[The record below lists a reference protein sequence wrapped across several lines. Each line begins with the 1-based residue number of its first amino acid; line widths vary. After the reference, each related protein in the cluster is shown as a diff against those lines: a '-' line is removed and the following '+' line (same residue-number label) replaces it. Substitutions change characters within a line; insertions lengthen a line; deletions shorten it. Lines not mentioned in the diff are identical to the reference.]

1 MFLNFEKNFFLE
13 IFNFFQFPKRRSL
26 SEVENPIYEVFI
38 VRSILSLK
46 SLTQSQVHFCL
57 SRLVLI
63 ATECRATLEPTH
75 LCNAI
80 RGLCES
86 LGINRKQV
94 EDDFYLT
101 LEPLFEAL
109 AEHPLDVVRVNIWK
123 MYKMTIESKLLNFE
137 ENKTT
142 LQDEINLIKN
152 QKIQKRFNMVKL
164 SALCADSRTYKML
177 CSEYDDLIANVIRS
191 RNGTT
196 KFLLGPFFNGSRSLA
211 IFTRKA

>member
-1 MFLNFEKNFFLE
+1 M
-13 IFNFFQFPKRRSL
+13 
-26 SEVENPIYEVFI
+26 
-38 VRSILSLK
+38 SLK
-46 SLTQSQVHFCL
+46 SLSQFQIRFCL
-57 SRLVLI
+57 GRLVLI

-86 LGINRKQV
+86 LGVNRNQI

-137 ENKTT
+137 HNKTA
-142 LQDEINLIKN
+142 LQNEINLIKS

-164 SALCADSRTYKML
+164 SALCADQRTYKML
-177 CSEYDDLIANVIRS
+177 CSVYDDLIASVIHS
-191 RNGTT
+191 RNGIITT
-196 KFLLGPFFNGSRSLA
+196 KELLF
-211 IFTRKA
+211 